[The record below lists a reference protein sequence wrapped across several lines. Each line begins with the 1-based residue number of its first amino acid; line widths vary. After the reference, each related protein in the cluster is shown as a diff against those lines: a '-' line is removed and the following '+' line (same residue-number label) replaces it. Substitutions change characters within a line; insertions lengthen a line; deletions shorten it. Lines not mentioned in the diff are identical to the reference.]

1 MNMDDFTWEVFR
13 KNIKFIRKHY
23 KLTQEDIADKIGCSR
38 SAYQHCEAKGAGGLF
53 LELSKFWYNSYNI
66 SPTCLIE
73 KELTAVDI
81 EKIENRNRFEKL
93 NRRVKV
99 KIKIK

>member
-1 MNMDDFTWEVFR
+1 MNMDGFTWEVFR

-93 NRRVKV
+93 NKRVKV